1 MLVLDEDGDEVDVL
15 DTVVV
20 IDVLGVTVDDAVLD
34 GVLDDVGEDVL
45 VLVLD
50 GLIVGPTVDVG
61 VRELDTDDEL
71 EAVIEGEGLAD
82 LDDKADLLGLFEIE
96 EVELRESDAV
106 EDTDDVTDGLAE
118 EEGLALLDGLAV
130 SEGIDERVGSGDT
143 V

>member
-1 MLVLDEDGDEVDVL
+1 
-15 DTVVV
+15 
-20 IDVLGVTVDDAVLD
+20 VDDAVLD

-50 GLIVGPTVDVG
+50 GLIVEPTVDVG

-82 LDDKADLLGLFEIE
+82 LDDKADLLGLFENE
-96 EVELRESDAV
+96 EVVLRESDAV